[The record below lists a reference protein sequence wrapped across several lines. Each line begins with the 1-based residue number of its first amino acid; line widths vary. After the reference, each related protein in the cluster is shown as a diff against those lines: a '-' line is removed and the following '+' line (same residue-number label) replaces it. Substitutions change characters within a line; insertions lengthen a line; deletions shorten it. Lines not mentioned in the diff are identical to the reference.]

1 MACHSAQSLEQSP
14 LQFVPSGTANGPR
27 PHVVIVG
34 AGFAGLTVAKR
45 LAKAQVDITLIDRE
59 NHHLFQPL
67 LYQVATA
74 GLSPADIAWPIRS
87 LVRRQHNTR
96 VLLGAVTGVDLECK
110 HVVMD
115 GRNIAYD
122 ILVLATGASHGYFGR
137 DSWAAHAP
145 GLKTVDDATEIRRR
159 LLLAFERAEM
169 ESDARER
176 ERLLTI
182 VIVGGGPTGVEMAG
196 AVVELAHT
204 ALADDFCAIDPQQT
218 RVLLVEAGP
227 RLLPNFPESLSRHAE
242 QALRHLGVDVR
253 LNQAVTH
260 CAAIGVT
267 LGDESVDAATV
278 IWAAGVTASPAAAWL
293 AVADDRS
300 GRVLVGPDLRPPGMD
315 DVFVIGDTALAHDVA
330 GKPLPGIAPVAKQQ
344 GAYVAAAIQAR
355 PTAKGASPP
364 FRYRDRG
371 LLATVGRKTAVI
383 AFGRLRLKGWFAWWV
398 WGIAHIYFLVSLRN
412 RLIVMTQWLWS
423 YVSFERGARLITG
436 LRTTLDPDRLGR
448 LARPGAGSRHQP
460 LDADHTGAA
469 STTKRDAELLH
480 THAVNDDRAA
490 RS

>member
-1 MACHSAQSLEQSP
+1 
-14 LQFVPSGTANGPR
+14 
-27 PHVVIVG
+27 
-34 AGFAGLTVAKR
+34 
-45 LAKAQVDITLIDRE
+45 
-59 NHHLFQPL
+59 
-67 LYQVATA
+67 
-74 GLSPADIAWPIRS
+74 
-87 LVRRQHNTR
+87 
-96 VLLGAVTGVDLECK
+96 
-110 HVVMD
+110 
-115 GRNIAYD
+115 
-122 ILVLATGASHGYFGR
+122 
-137 DSWAAHAP
+137 
-145 GLKTVDDATEIRRR
+145 
-159 LLLAFERAEM
+159 
-169 ESDARER
+169 
-176 ERLLTI
+176 
-182 VIVGGGPTGVEMAG
+182 
-196 AVVELAHT
+196 
-204 ALADDFCAIDPQQT
+204 
-218 RVLLVEAGP
+218 
-227 RLLPNFPESLSRHAE
+227 LSRHAE
-242 QALRHLGVDVR
+242 QALRHLGVDIR